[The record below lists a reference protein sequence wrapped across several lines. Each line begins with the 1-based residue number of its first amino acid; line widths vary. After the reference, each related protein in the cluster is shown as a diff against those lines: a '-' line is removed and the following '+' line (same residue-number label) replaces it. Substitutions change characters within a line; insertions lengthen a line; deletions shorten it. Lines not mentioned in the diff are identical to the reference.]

1 MKIIDTWESNAH
13 SSYSNDELYYYI
25 KRGNIIIGILNNY
38 FHGYFQRVT
47 IPLLFSNKVKWKKR
61 KCEYT
66 VKEWSEIEKEERIV
80 DGRRNVIQ
88 IILIFPSDQSVTIFF
103 FGLLFSKSSDV
114 QLGN

>member
-66 VKEWSEIEKEERIV
+66 VKE
-80 DGRRNVIQ
+80 
-88 IILIFPSDQSVTIFF
+88 
-103 FGLLFSKSSDV
+103 
-114 QLGN
+114 